1 MNNLEPHHRWAFI
14 NVPLGINLTTDFR
27 RDLSIATRNGSKRIR
42 TFAGNDTIA
51 RALADP
57 DCSIDGGLG
66 SNTVVYPGPRSAW
79 IVTKFTSK
87 VTVRPAAGPGG
98 TDTLTRIQSA
108 RFDDQ
113 TVDLGALPVN
123 GADNPL
129 DAPAS
134 VVEYFN
140 AGLGHYFVTADPT
153 EIASLDAGAFGGA
166 WARTGSSFKAWQTG
180 ATLAGSAPVCRFFGT
195 DRYRANGTRI
205 GPNSHFYTG
214 DAAECAYV
222 KTAWPSLASD
232 GIPYPA
238 WTFESNAFVVR
249 PPFGGGCPAL
259 TQPLYRTYNNGANG
273 DPNHRYASN
282 PSTLHAMTGWVFE
295 GLVMCVAP

>member
-1 MNNLEPHHRWAFI
+1 
-14 NVPLGINLTTDFR
+14 
-27 RDLSIATRNGSKRIR
+27 
-42 TFAGNDTIA
+42 
-51 RALADP
+51 
-57 DCSIDGGLG
+57 
-66 SNTVVYPGPRSAW
+66 
-79 IVTKFTSK
+79 
-87 VTVRPAAGPGG
+87 VRPAAGPGG

-129 DAPAS
+129 DAPAA
-134 VVEYFN
+134 VVEYYN
-140 AGLGHYFVTADPT
+140 AGLGHYFVTADAT

-180 ATLAGSAPVCRFFGT
+180 ATLACSAPVCRFFGT

-282 PSTLHAMTGWVFE
+282 PGTLHAMTGWVFE